1 MPDCCAALYPTE
13 RGIGRTLTTA
23 KRSFPSTGID
33 RGGAWGPLGHRDLGR
48 CASWLV
54 CPVQRAPFFQPYQS
68 LYGHRSTW
76 KVLGSWKGANGSH
89 GAAVGVLEPFE
100 PCAAVGIWFFGAVG
114 QKVASAAECFEI
126 VGPSRFRRRQ
136 PASDG
141 DIRDAPADGTSRQ
154 R

>member
-54 CPVQRAPFFQPYQS
+54 CPVQEPLFFSSTRASKGTDQLEGS
-68 LYGHRSTW
+68 RSW
-76 KVLGSWKGANGSH
+76 KVAIGSLGATGGDP
-89 GAAVGVLEPFE
+89 EPIE
-100 PCAAVGIWFFGAVG
+100 PCAPVGIWFFGAVG
-114 QKVASAAECFEI
+114 QKVAGAAECFEI
-126 VGPSRFRRRQ
+126 FGRVVAAGGNRR
-136 PASDG
+136 PMVAF
-141 DIRDAPADGTSRQ
+141 
-154 R
+154 